1 MACVSRPASACSCAW
16 LLKASAI
23 VSVSQFAPGPS
34 SNATAAS
41 AASSAPAMS
50 PAHQEI
56 RESHRNGPTRVAGSV
71 SYTHLDVYKRQLE
84 RYLLYA
90 GGVAKGD
97 VLVQMLEDLADLME
111 QAAVDRTPVRAIVG
125 DDPVAFADD
134 FLSNYSDGQW
144 VNRERA
150 RLSDSIAAA
159 EAAEQAGDHVTE
171 PAGDGEPGGVR

>member
-1 MACVSRPASACSCAW
+1 MNISSIVDRLVGDVGDKKRWRAYRARA
-16 LLKASAI
+16 KAL
-23 VSVSQFAPGPS
+23 PGPYRT
-34 SNATAAS
+34 AT
-41 AASSAPAMS
+41 
-50 PAHQEI
+50 E
-56 RESHRNGPTRVAGSV
+56 G
-71 SYTHLDVYKRQLE
+71 LE